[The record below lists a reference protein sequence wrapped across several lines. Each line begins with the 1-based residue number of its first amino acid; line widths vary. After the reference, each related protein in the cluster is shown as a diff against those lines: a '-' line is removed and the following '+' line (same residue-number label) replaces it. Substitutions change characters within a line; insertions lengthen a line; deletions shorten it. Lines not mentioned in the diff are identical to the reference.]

1 MRRFKFNSQKKRV
14 NKRLLVLV
22 LLLTGFGLV
31 ALADSSAPQALRG
44 FGDNYYFVKQ
54 QGIWA
59 IVGIITL
66 VVVSQVHYS
75 FWKKIATPLFLF
87 SVLLLV
93 LVLIPGLGIRALGAR
108 RWLIVG
114 PIQIQPSELIKLSLA
129 VYFAKLIN
137 KEKELVAYLIPL
149 AVVSVLIMLQPDLG
163 TMIVVAS
170 IGLSQIFISGVNL
183 LYFGGILLVGG
194 LASLLLVI
202 FSDYRRARLLT
213 FFEATSDPLGKSYH
227 IRQVLL
233 ALGLGGVFGVG
244 LGQSR
249 QKFLFLPEAA
259 TDSIFAIVAEEV
271 GFVGATLLIIT
282 YAFFVLT
289 AIRVALRAPDRFS
302 KALAVGLT
310 VWIGGQ
316 AILNIGS
323 MVALVPLT
331 GIPLPFFSYGGSS
344 LTMTLLA
351 TGILLNISKY
361 EKEAVARKKR
371 K

>member
-1 MRRFKFNSQKKRV
+1 MRRFKLSKQKKRV
-14 NKRLLVLV
+14 NRKLLILV
-22 LLLTGFGLV
+22 LLLTGLGLV
-31 ALADSSAPQALRG
+31 ALADSSAPQALKG
-44 FGDNYYFVKQ
+44 FGDNYYFLKQ
-54 QGIWA
+54 QAVWAVVGIVALA
-59 IVGIITL
+59 IV
-66 VVVSQVHYS
+66 SQIHYS
-75 FWKKIATPLFLF
+75 FWEKVATPLFLLSIF
-87 SVLLLV
+87 LLI

-108 RWLIVG
+108 RWLVLG

-137 KEKELVAYLIPL
+137 KEKDLVAYLVPL
-149 AVVSVLIMLQPDLG
+149 AIVSLLMMLQPDLG
-163 TMIVVAS
+163 TTIIVVA

-183 LYFGGILLVGG
+183 LYFGGILMVGG
-194 LASLLLVI
+194 VASLMLIV
-202 FSDYRRARLLT
+202 FSDYRRDRLMT
-213 FFEATSDPLGKSYH
+213 FLQVTGDPLGKSYH

-233 ALGLGGVFGVG
+233 ALGLGGFFGVG

-271 GFVGATLLIIT
+271 GFFGATLLIIT
-282 YAFFVLT
+282 YAIFVLT
-289 AIRVALRAPDRFS
+289 AIRVALHAPDRFS

-316 AILNIGS
+316 AILNMGS

-344 LTMTLLA
+344 LTMILLA

-361 EKEAVARKKR
+361 EKQTVTKTKR